1 MCHWDFASMKSASMK
16 SILEFTPK
24 KIGKKKKP
32 QQTGK
37 QDAKSFE
44 WQGGALV

>member
-1 MCHWDFASMKSASMK
+1 MKSASMK

-24 KIGKKKKP
+24 KIGKKNP

>member
-1 MCHWDFASMKSASMK
+1 MKSASMK

-24 KIGKKKKP
+24 KIGKKKKKP